1 MFGKKKKFYVFPH
14 SQGGKKNR
22 SCSLCMCRFLLGSL
36 DVWKHPQTHTLAWPS
51 LRRTHSRGIPLQ
63 HVVLDHAPSFLL
75 SCQLSY
81 NMCHWVNLW
90 QEAFAGE
97 TFWERVGK
105 PFCPLW
111 RLENDFKTI
120 YLWSKVVCLF
130 CFVLMRSIELGC
142 FRLCS
147 WCLWKGLDEERCMH
161 LVPWGL
167 DLQCKSS
174 WILNDFFTEN

>member
-1 MFGKKKKFYVFPH
+1 MFSHIPKEEIKREAVVYV
-14 SQGGKKNR
+14 
-22 SCSLCMCRFLLGSL
+22 MCRFLLGSH
-36 DVWKHPQTHTLAWPS
+36 DARKHPQIHTLAWPS
-51 LRRTHSRGIPLQ
+51 LRRTHSRGITLQ
-63 HVVLDHAPSFLL
+63 HVALDDNSPCFPL

-81 NMCHWVNLW
+81 NMCHWVNLS
-90 QEAFAGE
+90 QEAFGE
-97 TFWERVGK
+97 K
-105 PFCPLW
+105 LW
-111 RLENDFKTI
+111 RERELGNHFAHLRRLEDDFKTI

-147 WCLWKGLDEERCMH
+147 WCLWKGLDEERCMN

-174 WILNDFFTEN
+174 WILNDFFTKNKIKF